1 MAVIVEPR
9 PYQAEPLRVFLERQS
24 ILLAFDTGLGK
35 TYCAI
40 AAGEHLLE
48 TAQVDRV
55 LLVVPAGLKY
65 QWAEA
70 IAKFTDLPTQKKRFK
85 GEVVTI
91 PDSRYCMVVDGTVD
105 KRKKQYSL
113 ARDEPR
119 CNYVIIGYDNVT
131 NDERDVKRLRAEFIV
146 LDEASAIKTL
156 SSQRTKAIKEK
167 LEAPW
172 RMALTATPID
182 NRPDELFSIMEWV
195 DASVLGRGDLFDLA
209 YIDRN
214 KFGDPIGYKNLDVLR
229 RRLGAAM
236 YRKSVHDPDV
246 APFMPRRDILDWRVN
261 MDAATKEVYLMM
273 AWDLLMAL
281 EEAQARGEGFNVMAH
296 YAGRKI
302 DESTPV
308 GKVMSIHMAMEMLL
322 DHPDVLFASGM
333 ACLED
338 DDGDFGSQYAA
349 QLCEDDTF
357 LELTHSPK
365 LTHLTYK
372 LGTVL
377 QDPAS
382 KVIIF
387 TRYRRMQEIIAAT
400 CQEYGWDAV
409 EYHGELNTA
418 EQQAARARF
427 LKNPECRVFISTHA
441 GERGTDLPVANWLV
455 NTEPVWSS
463 GQADQINGRHMRTS
477 SEFEDIFV
485 ANMFVAGTI
494 EARKLDQQEDKR
506 KVARAVVDGV
516 MPKSG
521 RIENSVESLT
531 AHLQAWLTENDPDG
545 MVLHEAAA
553 EKAADRGQVS

>member
-1 MAVIVEPR
+1 MIIVEPR
-9 PYQAEPLRVFLERQS
+9 PYQAEPLQVFLERQS

-40 AAGEHLLE
+40 AAAEHLLCE
-48 TAQVDRV
+48 GMIDRV

-70 IAKFTDLPTQKKRFK
+70 IARFTDLPTQKKRFK
-85 GEVVTI
+85 GEAVTI
-91 PDSRYCMVVDGTVD
+91 PDSRYCMVVDGTPD
-105 KRKKQYSL
+105 KRKRQYNL
-113 ARDEPR
+113 AQDTVT

-131 NDERDVKRLRAEFIV
+131 SDERYVKRLRAEFIV

-156 SSQRTKAIKEK
+156 SSQRTKAIKAK

-195 DASVLGRGDLFDLA
+195 DATVLGRGDLFDLA
-209 YIDRN
+209 YIERN
-214 KFGDPIGYKNLDVLR
+214 GFGDPIGYKNLDVLR
-229 RRLGAAM
+229 RRLGTAM
-236 YRKSVHDPDV
+236 HRKSVHDPDV
-246 APFMPRRDILDWRVN
+246 APFMPKRDFLDWRAHLDV
-261 MDAATKEVYLMM
+261 ATKDVYTMM
-273 AWDLLMAL
+273 AWDLLEAL
-281 EEAQARGEGFNVMAH
+281 ETAQARGEGFNVMAH
-296 YAGRKI
+296 YAGRKV
-302 DESTPV
+302 DETTPV
-308 GKVMSIHMAMEMLL
+308 GKVMGIHMAMEMLL
-322 DHPDVLFASGM
+322 DHPDVVFASGM
-333 ACLED
+333 AYLED
-338 DDGDFGSQYAA
+338 DDGDYGSAYCA
-349 QLCEDDTF
+349 QLCEDETF

-365 LTHLTYK
+365 LNHLIRK

-400 CQEYGWDAV
+400 CEEHGWDAV
-409 EYHGELNTA
+409 EYHGELTTA

-455 NTEPVWSS
+455 NIEPVWSS

-485 ANMFVAGTI
+485 ANLFVAGTI
-494 EARKLDQQEDKR
+494 EERKLDQQEDKR
-506 KVARAVVDGV
+506 KLARAVVDGI
-516 MPKSG
+516 MPTSG
-521 RIENSVESLT
+521 RISNDVESLT
-531 AHLQAWLTENDPDG
+531 AHLRAWLTDNDPDG
-545 MVLHEAAA
+545 MVLHEA
-553 EKAADRGQVS
+553 E

>member
-1 MAVIVEPR
+1 MVMVTEPR

-40 AAGEHLLE
+40 AAAEHLLE

-70 IAKFTDLPTQKKRFK
+70 IAKFTDLPVQKKRFR
-85 GEVVTI
+85 GEAVTI
-91 PDSRYCMVVDGTVD
+91 PDSRYCMVVDGTPD
-105 KRKKQYSL
+105 KRKKQYAL

-119 CNYVIIGYDNVT
+119 CNYVIVGYDNIT
-131 NDERDVKRLRAEFIV
+131 SDERDVKRLRAEFIV

-195 DASVLGRGDLFDLA
+195 DARMLGRGDLFDLA
-209 YIDRN
+209 YIERN
-214 KFGDPIGYKNLDVLR
+214 KFGDPTGYKNLDVLR
-229 RRLGAAM
+229 RRLGDAM

-246 APFMPRRDILDWRVN
+246 APFMPRRDILDWRVQ
-261 MDAATKEVYLMM
+261 MDVATKDVYTMM

-296 YAGRKI
+296 YAGRKV
-302 DESTPV
+302 DEATPV
-308 GKVMSIHMAMEMLL
+308 GKVMGIHMAMEMML
-322 DHPDVLFASGM
+322 DHPDVVFASGL
-333 ACLED
+333 AYLED
-338 DDGDFGSQYAA
+338 DDGDFGSKYAA
-349 QLCEDDTF
+349 QLCEDEQF

-365 LTHLTYK
+365 LNHLVWK
-372 LGTVL
+372 LGTIL
-377 QDPAS
+377 EDQAG
-382 KVIIF
+382 KVIVF
-387 TRYRRMQEIIAAT
+387 TRYRRMQQIISAA

-409 EYHGELNTA
+409 EYHGELSTA
-418 EQQAARARF
+418 DQQAARARF

-455 NTEPVWSS
+455 NVEPVWSS

-485 ANMFVAGTI
+485 ANLFVAGSI
-494 EARKLDQQEDKR
+494 EERKLDQQEDKR
-506 KVARAVVDGV
+506 KVARAVVDGI
-516 MPKSG
+516 MPSTG
-521 RIENSVESLT
+521 RITNDVASLT
-531 AHLQAWLTENDPDG
+531 RHLIDWLTANDPDG
-545 MVLHEAAA
+545 MVLHEAAK
-553 EKAADRGQVS
+553 EAAK